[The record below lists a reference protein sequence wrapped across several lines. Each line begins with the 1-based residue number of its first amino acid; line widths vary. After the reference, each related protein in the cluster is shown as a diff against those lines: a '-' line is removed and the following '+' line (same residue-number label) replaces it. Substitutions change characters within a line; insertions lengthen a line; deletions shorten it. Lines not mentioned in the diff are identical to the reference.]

1 MKKFF
6 SLLLLLCCLPAAV
19 LAEVDVMALQ
29 QTANMQVFPA
39 SNGVDTVIRPADQPF
54 VGVTELEDGEMI
66 AYLDYIDMP
75 NANRVFLRLT
85 ISIVTPDLYAA
96 DTLALTVGKKTY
108 AFSVQPEINEYD
120 AVYYEDYAV
129 CLTEE
134 SLPILQD
141 IIKLGAKTED
151 AAALHEKYGLDDK
164 PVRVTLS
171 CEGMESICGSVV
183 LPAESVKAVCDR
195 YEEVGGMTQ
204 DFDAFEETWS
214 VEIRQ

>member
-6 SLLLLLCCLPAAV
+6 SLLLILCCLPAAV

-29 QTANMQVFPA
+29 QMTNMQVFTA

-54 VGVTELEDGEMI
+54 VGVTELEDGELI

-75 NANRVFLRLT
+75 NENRVFLRLT
-85 ISIVTPDLYAA
+85 ISVVTPDLYAA

-108 AFSVQPEINEYD
+108 TFRVRPEINEYD
-120 AVYYEDYAV
+120 TMYYEDYAV

-151 AAALHEKYGLDDK
+151 VAALHEKYDLDDK
-164 PVRVTLS
+164 PVQVTLS
-171 CEGMESICGSVV
+171 CEGMESIRGSVV
-183 LPAESVKAVCDR
+183 IPAENVKAIRDR
-195 YEEVGGMTQ
+195 YEEVGGMAQ
-204 DFDAFEETWS
+204 DFGAFEETWP
-214 VEIRQ
+214 VEVSQ